1 MAPSSTSPA
10 SRRSAPVRALLA
22 AYSVVYWAF
31 FWLSCVVLF
40 LPALA
45 IWLVTARFDRRRV
58 VLQWYT
64 CLWSS
69 IYTWINPLWPLKVRG
84 REKIDRRRTYVI
96 VANHQSQVDIAVIFR
111 LRTHFKFVSKAE
123 NFRVPF
129 IGWNMRMN
137 NYIPVSRGER
147 ESVVEM
153 MRRCRDALN
162 GRNSLIMF
170 PEGTRGLAGEMAPF
184 KPGAFE
190 LAKETGNPVLPVAIK
205 GTGRALPRR
214 SFFLRGRFPLSLTVL
229 DPIEPDEAPDPPA
242 LAALTRERIAEA
254 VGFQATAPSG

>member
-1 MAPSSTSPA
+1 MAPSSRSPA

-22 AYSVVYWAF
+22 VYSILYWTF

-40 LPALA
+40 FPALV
-45 IWLVTARFDRRRV
+45 IWLVTLPFDRRRV

-69 IYTWINPLWPLKVRG
+69 MYTWINPLWPLRVRG

-111 LRTHFKFVSKAE
+111 LRI
-123 NFRVPF
+123 PF

-137 NYIPVSRGER
+137 GYIPVRRGER

-153 MRRCRDALN
+153 MRLCREALEE
-162 GRNSLIMF
+162 RNSLILF
-170 PEGTRGLAGEMAPF
+170 PEGTRGVAGELAPF

-190 LAKETGNPVLPVAIK
+190 LAIETGSPVLPVAID
-205 GTGRALPRR
+205 GTGHVLPRR

-229 DPIEPDEAPDPPA
+229 DSIEPDEAPDASA
-242 LAALTRERIAEA
+242 LAELTRARIAGS
-254 VGFQATAPSG
+254 VGTQAAAAGA

>member
-1 MAPSSTSPA
+1 MAPTSKSP
-10 SRRSAPVRALLA
+10 SRRSAPVRALLD
-22 AYSVVYWAF
+22 AYSVAYWAF

-45 IWLVTARFDRRRV
+45 IWILTAPFDRRRV

-69 IYTWINPLWPLKVRG
+69 MYTWINPLWPLRVRG
-84 REKIDRRRTYVI
+84 RDKIDRSRTYVM

-137 NYIPVSRGER
+137 GYIPVWRGKR
-147 ESVVEM
+147 DSVVEM
-153 MRRCRDALN
+153 MRRCREALA
-162 GRNSLIMF
+162 GRSSLILF
-170 PEGTRGLAGEMAPF
+170 PEGTRGVAGEPGQF
-184 KPGAFE
+184 KTGAFE
-190 LAKETGNPVLPVAIK
+190 LAVETGSAVLPIAID

-242 LAALTRERIAEA
+242 LAELARERIARSL
-254 VGFQATAPSG
+254 GFQAAAPSA

>member
-1 MAPSSTSPA
+1 
-10 SRRSAPVRALLA
+10 LLA
-22 AYSVVYWAF
+22 VYSILYWTF

-40 LPALA
+40 FPALV
-45 IWLVTARFDRRRV
+45 IWLVTLPFDRRRV

-69 IYTWINPLWPLKVRG
+69 MYTWINPLWPLRVRG

-137 NYIPVSRGER
+137 GYIPVRRGER

-153 MRRCRDALN
+153 MRLCREALEE
-162 GRNSLIMF
+162 RNSLILF
-170 PEGTRGLAGEMAPF
+170 PEGTRGVAGELAPF

-190 LAKETGNPVLPVAIK
+190 LAIETGSPVLPVAID
-205 GTGRALPRR
+205 GTGQVLPRR
-214 SFFLRGRFPLSLTVL
+214 SFFLRGRFALSLTVL
-229 DPIEPDEAPDPPA
+229 DPIESDEAPDAPA
-242 LAALTRERIAEA
+242 LAELTRARIAGSVA
-254 VGFQATAPSG
+254 